1 MRDSPRSSA
10 PPSSGT
16 TSTSTAPRPRWYW
29 ASCSSPSP
37 PRAPACWPP
46 SAPGWLGFL
55 ARPIGG
61 VVFGHLGDRIG
72 RKKTLVTTLLMMGV
86 ATTLIGL
93 LPTYSSVGLLAPVLL
108 IVLRMLQGMAV
119 GGRGSPPWP
128 FRPWGRGGAVLIA
141 SEHAPRGRGMTF
153 GAFAQQGSPAG
164 SILATLSFALL
175 SQLPDASFDAWG
187 WRLPFVFSALL
198 VIVGLVIRLRV
209 EESPEFTR
217 LRTERAVARV
227 PLGEVLRHHPGTLV
241 LGVLASSI
249 GIAATYFITTF
260 VLSWAT
266 SDLSFDRSTMLNV
279 LLCYSVVQF
288 LVQPLGV
295 VLAERFGAA
304 RTVGTLLTLNF
315 LLVPVMY
322 ALVATE
328 DAVAA
333 GFGISLLGVTG
344 AMNYAILAGLLAQ
357 AFPARVRYTGI
368 SLSYQLC
375 SALIGGTAPLVGE
388 WLFTAGGGSIVPVAV
403 YQMALVAVS
412 LVCSLAVLARSART
426 ADQLD

>member
-1 MRDSPRSSA
+1 M
-10 PPSSGT
+10 
-16 TSTSTAPRPRWYW
+16 
-29 ASCSSPSP
+29 
-37 PRAPACWPP
+37 
-46 SAPGWLGFL
+46 
-55 ARPIGG
+55 
-61 VVFGHLGDRIG
+61 
-72 RKKTLVTTLLMMGV
+72 
-86 ATTLIGL
+86 
-93 LPTYSSVGLLAPVLL
+93 
-108 IVLRMLQGMAV
+108 
-119 GGRGSPPWP
+119 
-128 FRPWGRGGAVLIA
+128 
-141 SEHAPRGRGMTF
+141 
-153 GAFAQQGSPAG
+153 
-164 SILATLSFALL
+164 
-175 SQLPDASFDAWG
+175 
-187 WRLPFVFSALL
+187 
-198 VIVGLVIRLRV
+198 
-209 EESPEFTR
+209 
-217 LRTERAVARV
+217 
-227 PLGEVLRHHPGTLV
+227 
-241 LGVLASSI
+241 
-249 GIAATYFITTF
+249 
-260 VLSWAT
+260 LSWAT

-333 GFGISLLGVTG
+333 GFGISLLGVIG

-368 SLSYQLC
+368 SLSYQVC

-412 LVCSLAVLARSART
+412 LVCSLVILARSART

>member
-1 MRDSPRSSA
+1 MDTTTKATGSATAHEGGDSRTARRAGLASFIGTTIEWYDFYIYSTASA
-10 PPSSGT
+10 LVLGKLFFPASSSGT
-16 TSTSTAPRPRWYW
+16 GML
-29 ASCSSPSP
+29 ASFGTL
-37 PRAPACWPP
+37 R
-46 SAPGWLGFL
+46 LGFL

-61 VVFGHLGDRIG
+61 VVFGHLGNRIG

-108 IVLRMLQGMAV
+108 IVLRMLQGVAV
-119 GGRGSPPWP
+119 GGRGSPWP
-128 FRPWGRGGAVLIA
+128 LRPWGRGGAVLIA
-141 SEHAPRGRGMTF
+141 SEHAPRGRGMSF

-249 GIAATYFITTF
+249 GIAAT
-260 VLSWAT
+260 
-266 SDLSFDRSTMLNV
+266 
-279 LLCYSVVQF
+279 
-288 LVQPLGV
+288 
-295 VLAERFGAA
+295 
-304 RTVGTLLTLNF
+304 
-315 LLVPVMY
+315 
-322 ALVATE
+322 
-328 DAVAA
+328 
-333 GFGISLLGVTG
+333 
-344 AMNYAILAGLLAQ
+344 
-357 AFPARVRYTGI
+357 
-368 SLSYQLC
+368 
-375 SALIGGTAPLVGE
+375 
-388 WLFTAGGGSIVPVAV
+388 
-403 YQMALVAVS
+403 
-412 LVCSLAVLARSART
+412 
-426 ADQLD
+426 